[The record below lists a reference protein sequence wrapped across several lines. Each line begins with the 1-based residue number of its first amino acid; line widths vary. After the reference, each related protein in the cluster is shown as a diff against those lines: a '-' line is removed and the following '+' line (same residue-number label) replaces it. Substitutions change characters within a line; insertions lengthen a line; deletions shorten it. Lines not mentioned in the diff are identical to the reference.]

1 MTITVYSKTTCP
13 FCVKAKQLL
22 QTEGLEFTEV
32 NLEQHPEETQPLIER
47 TNYRKVPQIFI
58 NDEFIGGFSEL
69 QALKTSGKLNNMV

>member
-1 MTITVYSKTTCP
+1 MTVTVYTKPSCP

-22 QTEGLEFTEV
+22 ESEGISFTEI
-32 NLEQHPEETQPLIER
+32 NLQEHPSEVQPLIER

-69 QALKTSGKLNNMV
+69 QSLKNSGTLNEMV